1 MHPTMTGQSSQKQL
15 KNRLVKCNA
24 LNTHE
29 KTNKGQLNY
38 LLVNATTLSV
48 LLADDDT
55 DDCIFFKEAIEEL
68 RLPTKLSTLH
78 DGEQLMLHLNNEKN
92 ELPDVLFLDLN
103 MPRKNGF
110 ECLSEIKGNQNLKQL
125 PVIIF
130 STSFEQEV
138 VNLLYKNGAQY
149 FIRKPPEFL
158 QYKKIIHQTFTI
170 LIIPQNISQPSREN
184 FVLTVQ
190 NSLII

>member
-1 MHPTMTGQSSQKQL
+1 MKL
-15 KNRLVKCNA
+15 KP
-24 LNTHE
+24 LNI
-29 KTNKGQLNY
+29 
-38 LLVNATTLSV
+38 

-55 DDCIFFKEAIEEL
+55 DDCIFFKEAVEEL
-68 RLPTKLSTLH
+68 LLSTQLTAVN
-78 DGEQLMLHLNNEKN
+78 DGEQLMQLLTNETN

-110 ECLSEIKGNQNLKQL
+110 ECLSEIKGNSKLKQL

-149 FIRKPPEFL
+149 FIRKPSEFS
-158 QYKKIIHQTFTI
+158 QFKKIIHQTFIT
-170 LIIPQNISQPSREN
+170 LIVPQNISQPAREN

-190 NSLII
+190 NSLIT